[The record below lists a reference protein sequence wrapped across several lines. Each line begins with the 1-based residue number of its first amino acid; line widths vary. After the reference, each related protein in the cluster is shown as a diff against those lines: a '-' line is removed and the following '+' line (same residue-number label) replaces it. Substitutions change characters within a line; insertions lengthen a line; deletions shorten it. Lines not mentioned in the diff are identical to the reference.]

1 MALPPPRCRIATP
14 WFASARLFMCSTA
27 SISTIF
33 RAPSGLLK
41 KEAFFDLHASL
52 KFELP
57 GLKSVNMARWWY
69 GSDRRH
75 VYDGIVFAPEG
86 KRPDGKPAP
95 ANTFNIW
102 RGFACEPCE
111 QGSCEKFKEYMLNIV
126 CNGDKAAYDWLWR
139 AMAQTVQRPW
149 DKHGV
154 AVVLQAKQG
163 AGKSFF
169 GEVFMSLFHERHVYQ
184 TANLDELTGQF
195 TSHMALA
202 IVVLLD
208 EAFFV
213 GDKRLIGKMKNLI
226 TAKTMKL
233 ESKGV
238 DAVTI
243 DNYTRYIITSNEDH
257 VVNAELSDRRHTVF
271 EVSDAHLQDRPYFA
285 AIEAEL
291 DGGGRARLLWELL
304 RTDIGDG
311 YVAPY
316 ENAARASQQLKGLEP
331 VAAWFC
337 GLLVEGALLWD
348 GARQPG
354 PGRNAYY
361 VRRLPEIG
369 AGGWQVRQSTTPL
382 ACG

>member
-1 MALPPPRCRIATP
+1 
-14 WFASARLFMCSTA
+14 
-27 SISTIF
+27 
-33 RAPSGLLK
+33 
-41 KEAFFDLHASL
+41 
-52 KFELP
+52 
-57 GLKSVNMARWWY
+57 
-69 GSDRRH
+69 
-75 VYDGIVFAPEG
+75 
-86 KRPDGKPAP
+86 
-95 ANTFNIW
+95 
-102 RGFACEPCE
+102 
-111 QGSCEKFKEYMLNIV
+111 MLNTV

-139 AMAQTVQRPW
+139 WMAQTVQRPW

-154 AVVLQAKQG
+154 AVVLQGKEG
-163 AGKSFF
+163 VGKSFF
-169 GEVFMSLFHERHVYQ
+169 GKVLMSLFHVRHVYQ

-195 TSHMALA
+195 TSHVALA

-226 TAKTMKL
+226 TADTMKL

-243 DNYTRYIITSNEDH
+243 DNYTRYILTSNEDH
-257 VVNAELSDRRHTVF
+257 VVNAGLSDRRHTVF
-271 EVSDAHLQDRPYFA
+271 EVSDAHQQDRPYFA

-331 VAAWFC
+331 VAAWYC

-348 GARQPG
+348 GVGNPVPVETPVMFDAFQKSARED
-354 PGRNAYY
+354 GRYVKDNAFGMRLGKVTSTRPTQFKPFGGTQR
-361 VRRLPEIG
+361 VRRYLMP
-369 AGGWQVRQSTTPL
+369 PL
-382 ACG
+382 ADARSEFVRKTGLNVKWETGEATGSLPSWLRSR